1 MYYEY
6 NFITSFTR
14 VGTHIQIK
22 IKTIKQNK
30 KIHNSSVMNAVTS
43 NRHFLIKYKYLIL
56 HLEEKKESQIVEH
69 TVLLKNLTNQIGF
82 LHSNIIKKLV
92 D

>member
-1 MYYEY
+1 
-6 NFITSFTR
+6 
-14 VGTHIQIK
+14 
-22 IKTIKQNK
+22 
-30 KIHNSSVMNAVTS
+30 MNAVTS

-82 LHSNIIKKLV
+82 LHSNIKKTSRLTVYGTIIDLFTFQNGFKKFLKMLIIK
-92 D
+92 

>member
-1 MYYEY
+1 
-6 NFITSFTR
+6 
-14 VGTHIQIK
+14 
-22 IKTIKQNK
+22 
-30 KIHNSSVMNAVTS
+30 MNAVTS

-82 LHSNIIKKLV
+82 LHSNIKKKLV

>member
-1 MYYEY
+1 
-6 NFITSFTR
+6 
-14 VGTHIQIK
+14 
-22 IKTIKQNK
+22 
-30 KIHNSSVMNAVTS
+30 MNAVTS

-82 LHSNIIKKLV
+82 LHSNIKKN
-92 D
+92 